1 MSAPKIVINRLLAA
15 SGVTAIVGSR
25 AFPILAPQNTQP
37 PLIVVHLISTVD
49 LGRTID
55 AAGDYFRSVVQVD
68 CIAAGSPA
76 AAGQVIDLG
85 EAVIAAL
92 NGVIKQTVVGCS
104 DVDILLNDGEDFT
117 EYDQELQTFRR
128 VLRFT
133 VIWRRGS

>member
-15 SGVTAIVGSR
+15 AGVTAVVGAR
-25 AFPILAPQNTQP
+25 VFPILAPHNTQP
-37 PLIVVHLISTVD
+37 PLIVAHLISTVD
-49 LGRTID
+49 LGRTIN

-68 CIAAGSPA
+68 CIAAGMPA
-76 AAGQVIDLG
+76 AAGHVIDLG

-92 NGVIKQTVVGCS
+92 NGIIKQTVAGCS

-133 VIWRRGS
+133 VMWRRGS